1 MWELDHKEG
10 CLLSR
15 FSPVQL
21 FVTLRTVAWQA
32 PLSIRFSR
40 QEYWN
45 GLPCPPLEDLP
56 DLGSSLG
63 LLCLLNWKE
72 ISLSLVAP
80 GSPKE
85 AECQRTDAFEVRYW
99 RRLLRVPWTARR
111 SNQSILKEINI
122 YWKDWCWS
130 WSCNTLT
137 TWFEELTHWKSP
149 WCWERLRSR
158 KEGGDRRWNCW
169 IASSTQWTWV
179 WANLGR

>member
-21 FVTLRTVAWQA
+21 FMTLRTVAWQA

-158 KEGGDRRWNCW
+158 KEGGNRRWNCW

-179 WANLGR
+179 RANLGR